1 MSYEGRENR
10 TSTKALFASASPVH
24 SVFTHSTQILNIFI
38 QLLLSAYYMPDA
50 GDTMGNKE
58 DNVLGFHR
66 AYISN
71 EKMDRGQENK

>member
-1 MSYEGRENR
+1 
-10 TSTKALFASASPVH
+10 
-24 SVFTHSTQILNIFI
+24 
-38 QLLLSAYYMPDA
+38 MPDA
-50 GDTMGNKE
+50 RDTMGNKE